1 MPVTYLELENFKS
14 YGGFQR
20 IGPLRDFTSI
30 IGPNG
35 SGKSNCMDAIS
46 FVLGV
51 QSRDL
56 RSSQMRDLIYR
67 PAGTSNNKLKR
78 NTLRCRATLVYKRS
92 RRDQGLEEIV
102 DDEKDGNESA
112 NDSESE
118 EIIRFSRS
126 ITPAGHGEYHVNNV
140 TCTFAEYEKRL
151 ADIGV
156 LVKARNF
163 LVFQGDVE
171 NLARKSPSELVAL
184 MENISGSGELKQEY
198 EKAAASKEEAEQA
211 TLFSF
216 KKQKALRSERRILK
230 EQKEEADR
238 FHNLVEKKASIQTD
252 LYMWLLYHLDQDRQQ
267 AEEVLVEL
275 KQTLA
280 EHEANETTTGENLK
294 EAKKKASEGRRVTQQ
309 ADKKRVTLAAK
320 VDNLD
325 PELIKLREETKN
337 LTKKIK
343 QDENMIVKKRSDAE
357 AHVVVLRELDEELAS
372 FAQTQKDLEKE
383 YDQMKTELAND
394 STGEQVHLTSE
405 QEEELLRVQ
414 EAAATASAGP
424 RRDVTKFTRQLGS
437 ARSKLEKITQALK
450 EAKVTF
456 EEVQRDVRE
465 FTERKEKLTEVS
477 AFLGFYF
484 NFISYF

>member
-14 YGGFQR
+14 YAGFQR

-56 RSSQMRDLIYR
+56 RSSQLKDLIYR
-67 PAGTSNNKLKR
+67 PAGNNKLKQK

-92 RRDQGLEEIV
+92 RRDQGLDEI
-102 DDEKDGNESA
+102 DGNNNDDVSD
-112 NDSESE
+112 NDSASE
-118 EIIRFSRS
+118 EVIRFSRS
-126 ITPAGHGEYHVNNV
+126 ISPSGHGEYHVNNV
-140 TCTFAEYEKRL
+140 TCTFAEYEKHL

-198 EKAAASKEEAEQA
+198 DKAASSKEETEQA

-238 FHNLVEKKASIQTD
+238 FHSLIEKKASLQTD
-252 LYMWLLYHLDQDRQQ
+252 LYMWLLYHFDQDRQQ
-267 AEEVLVEL
+267 AEEVLGEL
-275 KQTLA
+275 KEALA
-280 EHEANETTTGENLK
+280 EHEAAESNCGETLK
-294 EAKKKASEGRRVTQQ
+294 EAKKKASEGRRITQQ
-309 ADKKRVTLAAK
+309 AEKKRVGLAAK

-325 PELIKLREETKN
+325 PELIKVQEEKKN
-337 LTKKIK
+337 LAKKIK
-343 QDENMIVKKRSDAE
+343 QDESLIAKKQKEAE
-357 AHVVVLRELDEELAS
+357 AHALTLQELEKELS
-372 FAQTQKDLEKE
+372 EFAQTQKDLESE
-383 YDQMKTELAND
+383 YDQMKSQLAND
-394 STGEQVHLTSE
+394 SSGEQVHLTTE
-405 QEEELLRVQ
+405 QEEELIRVQ
-414 EAAATASAGP
+414 EAAATSSAGP
-424 RRDVTKFTRQLGS
+424 RRDVAKFTRQLGS
-437 ARSKLEKITQALK
+437 ARSKFEKITQGLQD
-450 EAKVTF
+450 AKASY

-465 FTERKEKLTEVS
+465 YTERKEKLTQVS
-477 AFLGFYF
+477 TMSIFKDRL
-484 NFISYF
+484 FIQI